1 MQSDRFAFVILHYLD
16 FEMTRKCVESI
27 LKIIAYDNYNIVIVD
42 NASPNKSG
50 EKLRLV
56 YFDNKKIEVI
66 LHKTNDGF
74 AKGNN
79 IGYAY
84 DKDILD
90 ADYIICI
97 NNDVLMNQ
105 EDLLQRIIGV
115 TERTKC
121 AVLGPDILSLNG
133 QKQSPRRQS
142 RLTEKDITKEL
153 IRKKITL
160 QYFKW
165 KKYLFPI
172 PFVERSYQ
180 STSEKRIVD
189 RNVNGE
195 KEDVVLLGACIIYC
209 PRFVKNE
216 KYAFSPKTF
225 MYGEEDLLAWYCHR
239 KSYKVLYSPDISIIH
254 LGEVSTKM
262 STKSEVDK
270 MIFLYKY
277 VIEGLQ
283 LLKKEMKRGDA
294 EKS

>member
-1 MQSDRFAFVILHYLD
+1 MQPNRFAFVILHYLD
-16 FEMTRKCVESI
+16 YEMTKKCVESI
-27 LKIIAYDNYNIVIVD
+27 LKTISCDCYDIVIVD
-42 NASPNKSG
+42 NASPNASG
-50 EKLRLV
+50 ENLRTL
-56 YFDNKKIEVI
+56 YASNKRIKVI

-74 AKGNN
+74 ANGNN

-84 DKDILD
+84 AKKTLG
-90 ADYIICI
+90 AEYIICI

-105 EDLLQRIIGV
+105 SDFLQEIIRV

-121 AVLGPDILSLNG
+121 AVLGPNTISMDG
-133 QKQSPRRQS
+133 QKQSPRRQT
-142 RLTEKDITKEL
+142 RLTESDITKEL
-153 IRKKITL
+153 IRKKIML
-160 QYFKW
+160 QYFRW

-172 PFVERSYQ
+172 SCVEKAYQ
-180 STSEKRIVD
+180 SSSEERLNNRCID
-189 RNVNGE
+189 NE

-209 PRFVKNE
+209 PQFVKNE

-239 KSYKVLYSPDISIIH
+239 KSYKVVYSPDISIVH

-277 VIEGLQ
+277 MIEGLQ
-283 LLKKEMKRGDA
+283 LLKKEMKLSRR
-294 EKS
+294 

>member
-1 MQSDRFAFVILHYLD
+1 MQLDRFAFVILHYLD
-16 FEMTRKCVESI
+16 FEMTKQCVESI
-27 LKIIAYDNYNIVIVD
+27 LKNIAYDNYNIVIVD

-50 EKLRLV
+50 EKLSSV
-56 YFDNKKIEVI
+56 YADDKRIKVI
-66 LHKTNDGF
+66 LHKANDGF

-84 DKDILD
+84 AKDTLN
-90 ADYIICI
+90 ADYIICV

-105 EDLLQRIIGV
+105 ENLLQRIISV

-121 AVLGPDILSLNG
+121 AVLGPDILSLDG
-133 QKQSPRRQS
+133 QKQSPRRQN
-142 RLTEKDITKEL
+142 RLTENDVTKEL
-153 IRKKITL
+153 MRKKLTL

-172 PFVERSYQ
+172 PCVEKTYQKASKKRVMDRS
-180 STSEKRIVD
+180 VD
-189 RNVNGE
+189 GE
-195 KEDVVLLGACIIYC
+195 KEDIVLLGACIIYC
-209 PRFVKNE
+209 PKFVKNE

-225 MYGEEDLLAWYCHR
+225 MYGEEDLLAWYCYR
-239 KSYKVLYSPDISIIH
+239 KSYKVIYSPEISIIH

-277 VIEGLQ
+277 MIEGLQ
-283 LLKKEMKRGDA
+283 LLKKEMKQPGR
-294 EKS
+294 